1 MQWSMPLRVQQ
12 VVAGLLGLTAVTA
25 FTLGVINAPDRG
37 RLPGERA
44 DGASGALIQATEA
57 TPLSQERIEGPPE
70 PTPLT
75 PEQQAKLDA
84 DKAAKAEAAAEA
96 RLAAAGVHPTAPSTA
111 PTQAAPAAPQQ
122 DRVGELLENTLPP
135 PEEPP
140 H

>member
-75 PEQQAKLDA
+75 PEQQAKLDEE
-84 DKAAKAEAAAEA
+84 KAAKAEAAAEA
-96 RLAAAGVHPTAPSTA
+96 RLAAAGVKPVTPTVVTP
-111 PTQAAPAAPQQ
+111 APAPALQ
-122 DRVGELLENTLPP
+122 DRVGEVLENAAPP

>member
-1 MQWSMPLRVQQ
+1 MQWSMPHRVQQ
-12 VVAGLLGLTAVTA
+12 VVAGLLGLTALTA

-57 TPLSQERIEGPPE
+57 TPLSQERIEGPPD
-70 PTPLT
+70 PVPLT
-75 PEQQAKLDA
+75 PEQQAKLDEER
-84 DKAAKAEAAAEA
+84 AAKAEAAAEA
-96 RLAAAGVHPTAPSTA
+96 RLAAAGVKPITPPIGAPPAT
-111 PTQAAPAAPQQ
+111 PAAPPQ
-122 DRVGELLENTLPP
+122 DRVGELLENAAPP

>member
-1 MQWSMPLRVQQ
+1 MPHRVQQ
-12 VVAGLLGLTAVTA
+12 IVAGLLGLTALTA

-37 RLPGERA
+37 RLPGERS

-70 PTPLT
+70 PAPLT
-75 PEQQAKLDA
+75 PEQQAKLDEE
-84 DKAAKAEAAAEA
+84 KAAKAEAAAAA
-96 RLAAAGVHPTAPSTA
+96 RLAAAGVRPATPPTATP
-111 PTQAAPAAPQQ
+111 AAPAAAP
-122 DRVGELLENTLPP
+122 DHVGDILENAPPP

>member
-1 MQWSMPLRVQQ
+1 MPHRVQQ
-12 VVAGLLGLTAVTA
+12 VVAGLLGLTALTA
-25 FTLGVINAPDRG
+25 FTLGILNAPDRG

-70 PTPLT
+70 PVPLT
-75 PEQQAKLDA
+75 PEQQAKLDEE
-84 DKAAKAEAAAEA
+84 KAAKAEAAAEA
-96 RLAAAGVHPTAPSTA
+96 RLAAAGVKPATPTVVAPAT
-111 PTQAAPAAPQQ
+111 PAAPPP
-122 DRVGELLENTLPP
+122 DRVGEILDNAAPP

>member
-1 MQWSMPLRVQQ
+1 MPHRVQQ
-12 VVAGLLGLTAVTA
+12 IVAGLLGLTALTA

-70 PTPLT
+70 PVPLT

-96 RLAAAGVHPTAPSTA
+96 RLAAAGVKPLAPNVATPA
-111 PTQAAPAAPQQ
+111 TPAAQPQ
-122 DRVGELLENTLPP
+122 DRVGEILENAVPP

>member
-96 RLAAAGVHPTAPSTA
+96 RLAAAGVKPVTPTL
-111 PTQAAPAAPQQ
+111 AAPATPAAPTQ
-122 DRVGELLENTLPP
+122 DRVGEILENAAPP

>member
-1 MQWSMPLRVQQ
+1 MPHRVQQ
-12 VVAGLLGLTAVTA
+12 VVAGLLALTALTA

-96 RLAAAGVHPTAPSTA
+96 RLAAAGVKPATPNVGATPGTPPA
-111 PTQAAPAAPQQ
+111 PTQ
-122 DRVGELLENTLPP
+122 DRVGEILENAVPP

>member
-1 MQWSMPLRVQQ
+1 MQWSMPHRVQQ
-12 VVAGLLGLTAVTA
+12 VVAGLLGLTALTA
-25 FTLGVINAPDRG
+25 FTLGVLNAPDRG

-70 PTPLT
+70 PVPLT
-75 PEQQAKLDA
+75 PEQQAKLDEE
-84 DKAAKAEAAAEA
+84 KAAKAEAAAEA
-96 RLAAAGVHPTAPSTA
+96 RLAAAGVKPATPTVATPATPTAP
-111 PTQAAPAAPQQ
+111 PQ
-122 DRVGELLENTLPP
+122 DRVGEILDNAALP

>member
-1 MQWSMPLRVQQ
+1 MQWSMPYRVQQ
-12 VVAGLLGLTAVTA
+12 VVAGLLGLTALTA

-75 PEQQAKLDA
+75 PEQQAKLDEE
-84 DKAAKAEAAAEA
+84 KAAKAEAAAEA
-96 RLAAAGVHPTAPSTA
+96 RLAAAGVKPVTPTVVTP
-111 PTQAAPAAPQQ
+111 APAPALQ
-122 DRVGELLENTLPP
+122 DRVGEVLENAAPP

>member
-96 RLAAAGVHPTAPSTA
+96 RLAAAGVKPVTPATATPAT
-111 PTQAAPAAPQQ
+111 PAAPPQ
-122 DRVGELLENTLPP
+122 DRVGELLENAAPP

>member
-1 MQWSMPLRVQQ
+1 MQWTMPHRVQQ
-12 VVAGLLGLTAVTA
+12 VVAGLLGLTAITA

-75 PEQQAKLDA
+75 PEQQAKLDEE
-84 DKAAKAEAAAEA
+84 KAAKAEAAAEA
-96 RLAAAGVHPTAPSTA
+96 RLAAAGVKPVTPTTATPATPAP
-111 PTQAAPAAPQQ
+111 PPQ
-122 DRVGELLENTLPP
+122 DRVGEILENAAPP
-135 PEEPP
+135 PEEPL

>member
-1 MQWSMPLRVQQ
+1 MQWSMPHRVQQ
-12 VVAGLLGLTAVTA
+12 VVAGLLGLTALTA

-70 PTPLT
+70 PAPLT
-75 PEQQAKLDA
+75 PEEQAKLDEA
-84 DKAAKAEAAAEA
+84 KAAKAEAAAAA
-96 RLAAAGVHPTAPSTA
+96 RLAAAGVRPAPPPLT
-111 PTQAAPAAPQQ
+111 AAPPASTGPAP
-122 DRVGELLENTLPP
+122 DRVGDILDTAPP

>member
-84 DKAAKAEAAAEA
+84 EKAAKAEAAAEA
-96 RLAAAGVHPTAPSTA
+96 RLAAAGVKPATTPTTT
-111 PTQAAPAAPQQ
+111 PTTPAAPPQ
-122 DRVGELLENTLPP
+122 DRVGEILENAAPP

>member
-1 MQWSMPLRVQQ
+1 MQWSMPHRVQQ
-12 VVAGLLGLTAVTA
+12 VVAGLLGLTALTA
-25 FTLGVINAPDRG
+25 FTLGVLKAPDGG

-70 PTPLT
+70 PVPLT
-75 PEQQAKLDA
+75 PEQQAKLDEE
-84 DKAAKAEAAAEA
+84 KAAKAEAAAEA
-96 RLAAAGVHPTAPSTA
+96 RLAAAGVKPATPTVATPATPTAP
-111 PTQAAPAAPQQ
+111 PQ
-122 DRVGELLENTLPP
+122 DRVGEILDNAALP